1 MSLTE
6 TENHTLGRF
15 ISCLKKLGMSTK
27 PNFFVQSLPAE
38 HPQISSETAGQKC
51 SVFVINIR
59 SIYAFKLYKL
69 CMIKV
74 MYGVYVVEQVG
85 NTPFNRAMLMNVG
98 AAEAVKQQVSNKTV
112 FLWIFLTQIL
122 LRITNASYST
132 MSTCC
137 RRMTGI
143 CTPARYNLDTCPSPL
158 TVSST
163 DFPMM
168 ISLVESVHSL

>member
-1 MSLTE
+1 MMPPLTGSLLDFF
-6 TENHTLGRF
+6 ENTRNFLGGSQLKNTLY
-15 ISCLKKLGMSTK
+15 M
-27 PNFFVQSLPAE
+27 
-38 HPQISSETAGQKC
+38 
-51 SVFVINIR
+51 
-59 SIYAFKLYKL
+59 
-69 CMIKV
+69 MMKV

>member
-1 MSLTE
+1 MSKGSYVAAS
-6 TENHTLGRF
+6 HSLGVA
-15 ISCLKKLGMSTK
+15 SVC
-27 PNFFVQSLPAE
+27 E
-38 HPQISSETAGQKC
+38 EQIW
-51 SVFVINIR
+51 
-59 SIYAFKLYKL
+59 SIFKGIPLRI
-69 CMIKV
+69 CVMKV

-168 ISLVESVHSL
+168 ISLVESVHSP